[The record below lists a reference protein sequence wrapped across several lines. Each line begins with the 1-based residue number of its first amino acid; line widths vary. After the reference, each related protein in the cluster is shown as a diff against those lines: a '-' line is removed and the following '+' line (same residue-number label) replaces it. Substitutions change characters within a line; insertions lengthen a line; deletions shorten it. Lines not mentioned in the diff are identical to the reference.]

1 MLTLQIKKIA
11 KKLSIFA
18 VDDISIILDSSED
31 EIRLAIS
38 ELVGQNL
45 LKPSGEKFIYIEKIR
60 EKPIRIKKS
69 KKKIKNRN
77 VYNVSY
83 QNYDFDFMQKII
95 VLFCADVEPIKAG
108 LIMNISYKRM
118 VELFGDFKKKIY
130 EKQLQELLDKFMKQP
145 KLPSSR
151 EYLHTNVYLY
161 CYEKQVFVVTKNLPS
176 DKKSQIHLKTDV
188 ARIKMINCLLRRRF
202 EKSCNLNYIEH
213 RIAEYIWRK
222 DKKYSELVQD
232 LTKLLE
238 NAPQF

>member
-1 MLTLQIKKIA
+1 MLILQIEKIA
-11 KKLSIFA
+11 KKLSVFSI
-18 VDDISIILDSSED
+18 DDISIILDSSED
-31 EIRLAIS
+31 EIILAIH
-38 ELVGQNL
+38 ELVEQNL
-45 LKPSGEKFIYIEKIR
+45 LKPSGDKFIYIEKMR
-60 EKPIRIKKS
+60 EKPKRTKIS

-83 QNYDFDFMQKII
+83 ENYDHDFMQKII
-95 VLFCADVEPIKAG
+95 TLFCADVEPTKAG
-108 LIMNISYKRM
+108 LLMNISYKRM

-130 EKQLQELLDKFMKQP
+130 EKQLQELLDKFIKQP

-151 EYLHTNVYLY
+151 EYLYTSVYLY
-161 CYEKQVFVVTKNLPS
+161 CYEKQVFVVTKSLPS
-176 DKKSQIHLKTDV
+176 DKESQIHSKTDV
-188 ARIKMINCLLRRRF
+188 ANIKMINCLLRRRF

-222 DKKYSELVQD
+222 DKKYSNLVQE

>member
-31 EIRLAIS
+31 EIRLAIH
-38 ELVGQNL
+38 ELVEQNL
-45 LKPSGEKFIYIEKIR
+45 LKPSGDKFIYIEKLR
-60 EKPIRIKKS
+60 EKPIRIKTT
-69 KKKIKNRN
+69 KKKIKNRS

-83 QNYDFDFMQKII
+83 ENYDFDFMQKII
-95 VLFCADVEPIKAG
+95 ALFCADVEPTKAV
-108 LIMNISYKRM
+108 LLMNISYKRM

-130 EKQLQELLDKFMKQP
+130 EKQLQDLLDKFMKQP

-151 EYLHTNVYLY
+151 EYLNTNVYLY
-161 CYEKQVFVVTKNLPS
+161 CYANQVFVTTKSIPL
-176 DKKSQIHLKTDV
+176 DKESQIHSKTDV
-188 ARIKMINCLLRRRF
+188 ANIKMINCLLRRRF
-202 EKSCNLNYIEH
+202 EKSGNLNYIEH
-213 RIAEYIWRK
+213 RIAEHIWRK

>member
-1 MLTLQIKKIA
+1 MLTFQIKKIA
-11 KKLSIFA
+11 KKLSIFD

-38 ELVGQNL
+38 ELVEQNL
-45 LKPSGEKFIYIEKIR
+45 LKPSGDKFIYIEKIR

-83 QNYDFDFMQKII
+83 ENYDRDFIQKII
-95 VLFCADVEPIKAG
+95 TLFCADIEPTKAG

-118 VELFGDFKKKIY
+118 VEFFGDFKKKIY
-130 EKQLQELLDKFMKQP
+130 EKQLKELLDKFMKQP

-161 CYEKQVFVVTKNLPS
+161 CYTGQVFVTTKSLSS
-176 DKKSQIHLKTDV
+176 DEESQIHSKTDV
-188 ARIKMINCLLRRRF
+188 ASIKMINCLLRRRF
-202 EKSCNLNYIEH
+202 EKSSNFSYVEH
-213 RIAEYIWRK
+213 RIAEHIWRK
-222 DKKYSELVQD
+222 DKKFSDLVQD
-232 LTKLLE
+232 LTKLVE
-238 NAPQF
+238 NALPF

>member
-11 KKLSIFA
+11 KKLSIFSI
-18 VDDISIILDSSED
+18 DDISIILDSSED
-31 EIRLAIS
+31 EITLAIS

-45 LKPSGEKFIYIEKIR
+45 LKPSGDKFIYIEKVR
-60 EKPIRIKKS
+60 EKSKRIKTT

-77 VYNVSY
+77 VYNVRY
-83 QNYDFDFMQKII
+83 ENYDRDFMQKII
-95 VLFCADVEPIKAG
+95 ALFCADVEPTKAG
-108 LIMNISYKRM
+108 LFMNISYKRM
-118 VELFGDFKKKIY
+118 VELFGDFKKKLY
-130 EKQLQELLDKFMKQP
+130 EKQLQDLLDKFMKQP

-151 EYLHTNVYLY
+151 EYLRTCVYLY
-161 CYEKQVFVVTKNLPS
+161 CYAGQVFMTTKSLPS
-176 DKKSQIHLKTDV
+176 DKESQIHSKADV
-188 ARIKMINCLLRRRF
+188 ANIKMINCLLRRRF

>member
-1 MLTLQIKKIA
+1 MLTLQIEKIA
-11 KKLSIFA
+11 KKLSVFSI
-18 VDDISIILDSSED
+18 DDISIILDSSED

-45 LKPSGEKFIYIEKIR
+45 LKPSGDKFIYIEKIR
-60 EKPIRIKKS
+60 EKPIRTKKS

-83 QNYDFDFMQKII
+83 ENYDQDFMQKII
-95 VLFCADVEPIKAG
+95 ALFCADVEPTKAG
-108 LIMNISYKRM
+108 LFMNISYKRM
-118 VELFGDFKKKIY
+118 VELFGDFKKKLY
-130 EKQLQELLDKFMKQP
+130 EKQLQELLDKFIKQP
-145 KLPSSR
+145 KIPSSR

-161 CYEKQVFVVTKNLPS
+161 CYAGQVFVTTKSLHS
-176 DKKSQIHLKTDV
+176 DKESQIHSKADV
-188 ARIKMINCLLRRRF
+188 ANIKMINCLLRRRF

-232 LTKLLE
+232 LAKLLK
-238 NAPQF
+238 NAPPF

>member
-1 MLTLQIKKIA
+1 MLTLQVEKIA
-11 KKLSIFA
+11 KKLSVFSI
-18 VDDISIILDSSED
+18 DDISIILDSSAD
-31 EIRLAIS
+31 EITLAIS

-45 LKPSGEKFIYIEKIR
+45 LKPSGDKFIYIEKIR
-60 EKPIRIKKS
+60 EKPIKIKKS

-83 QNYDFDFMQKII
+83 ENYDQDFMQKII
-95 VLFCADVEPIKAG
+95 ALFCADVEATKAG
-108 LIMNISYKRM
+108 LFMNISYKRM

-130 EKQLQELLDKFMKQP
+130 EKQLQDLLDKFIKQP

-161 CYEKQVFVVTKNLPS
+161 CYAGQVFVTTKTLPS
-176 DKKSQIHLKTDV
+176 GKKSQIHSKTDV
-188 ARIKMINCLLRRRF
+188 ASIKMINCLLRRRL

-222 DKKYSELVQD
+222 DKKFSELVQE
-232 LTKLLE
+232 LTKLL
-238 NAPQF
+238 

>member
-1 MLTLQIKKIA
+1 MLTLQIEKIA
-11 KKLSIFA
+11 KKLSVFSI
-18 VDDISIILDSSED
+18 DDISIILDSSED

-38 ELVGQNL
+38 ELVEQNL
-45 LKPSGEKFIYIEKIR
+45 LKPSGDKFIYIEKIR

-95 VLFCADVEPIKAG
+95 ALFCANVEATKAG
-108 LIMNISYKRM
+108 LLMNISYKRM
-118 VELFGDFKKKIY
+118 VELFGDFKKKLY
-130 EKQLQELLDKFMKQP
+130 EKQLQELLDKFIKQP
-145 KLPSSR
+145 KLASSR

-161 CYEKQVFVVTKNLPS
+161 CYEKQVFVTTKSLPS
-176 DKKSQIHLKTDV
+176 DKESQIHSKTDV
-188 ARIKMINCLLRRRF
+188 ANIKMINCLLRRRF

-222 DKKYSELVQD
+222 DRKFSELVQD
-232 LTKLLE
+232 LTKLVE
-238 NAPQF
+238 NALPF